1 MDKQSNGEVF
11 ERVVLR
17 GKEDVERV
25 FLECH
30 LTAGGHRVR
39 DATVN
44 NMKERYYWPSYYK
57 DLQERVRTCTEHN

>member
-1 MDKQSNGEVF
+1 MYVDKQSNGEVF
-11 ERVVLR
+11 ERVVLK

-30 LTAGGHRVR
+30 LTAGGHRGRDICR

-44 NMKERYYWPSYYK
+44 KVKERY
-57 DLQERVRTCTEHN
+57 